1 MTLLRGK
8 DGGAAVARWS
18 HLSSINDHAAPAL
31 KAELGPAVIVVVVQV
46 RAGKLQLVVC
56 N

>member
-18 HLSSINDHAAPAL
+18 HLSSINDPAL